1 MKRKND
7 TLIWLILPLILVLAS
22 CDPFGH
28 TRRISE
34 PIEEIPD
41 EVDGW
46 APVYATGSN
55 TAIIKS
61 TDPQPIVKGGKI
73 YVKDKTVYQIEAGKG
88 IHVIDIT
95 DGNNPQKLKFIQ
107 VTGAQEMAIK
117 DDNLYTNNIN
127 DLVVLDITDYN
138 NVQVVD
144 RVSGVFHLVSGS
156 EPPGVG
162 YYECVDYKKG
172 EVVGWEQKTL
182 YRPQCRK
189 F

>member
-7 TLIWLILPLILVLAS
+7 AIIWLVLPLILVLAS

-28 TRRISE
+28 SRRISE

-41 EVDGW
+41 EIDGW
-46 APVYATGSN
+46 APVYETGGNITTITS
-55 TAIIKS
+55 TA
-61 TDPQPIVKGGKI
+61 PQPIVKGGKI
-73 YVKDKTVYQIEAGKG
+73 YIKDNTVYQIEAGKG

-117 DDNLYTNNIN
+117 GDNLYTNNIN

-138 NVQVVD
+138 NVQVID
-144 RVSGVFHLVSGS
+144 RVSGVFHLVDGDQ
-156 EPPGVG
+156 PPGVG
-162 YYECVDYKKG
+162 YYQCVDPKKG
-172 EVVGWEQKTL
+172 TVVGWVEQTL
-182 YRPQCRK
+182 YKPQCRK